1 MNILTIILNRVYIL
15 LLKVKNQSP
24 FSGTVLLVALLLNSL
39 VFNLV
44 TFIYVLSDKPLI
56 INKIVY
62 FLTWGIITV
71 FVYIYATK
79 RKAQIIKLK
88 SSTKLTLLV
97 VGIFLFT
104 LISFIWCAN
113 INREKLDKERSEIEV
128 QPHKKSLEG
137 RIRKWFD
144 ER

>member
-1 MNILTIILNRVYIL
+1 MNILTILLNRVYFL
-15 LLKVKNQSP
+15 LLKAKNQSP
-24 FSGTVLLVALLLNSL
+24 FFGAVLIVSLLLNTLLDNIIS
-39 VFNLV
+39 V
-44 TFIYVLSDKPLI
+44 IYLLDDKTNKTDRI
-56 INKIVY
+56 IYYSIWV
-62 FLTWGIITV
+62 IITV
-71 FVYIYATK
+71 IVYIYATK

-113 INREKLDKERSEIEV
+113 INREKLDKERSAIEV
-128 QPHKKSLEG
+128 KSHKKSLEG